1 MTLQMATKRQI
12 IERQIKPYRRANRR
26 KKSEIISA
34 LTISTGLSRE
44 HIVRVLRGKYRYQGT
59 NIKDGRGRKPIYGM
73 EHKRTLV
80 FIWELLSWPSSRRL
94 AAAMKDVLINLE
106 KTQRLCLDDDLKT
119 KMLAMSHGTMDR
131 LLRHDRRIQRGF
143 GRSTTKPG
151 SLLKSQIP
159 MRRGTDWDNNKP
171 GFMEID
177 LVAHC
182 GEANA
187 GTYICTLDGT
197 DVASGWTECR
207 AVLNKARTHTL
218 EAMKDIRVHLPIPLL
233 GIDSDNGSE
242 FINDH
247 FLHYCKTE
255 KLVFTRSRPNHS
267 NDSCYVEQKNWS
279 VVRRYLGYARLEG
292 QNIVD
297 AMNDF
302 YYLLS
307 LYNNF
312 FLPSQ
317 KLIQRQRNGDK
328 VQKKHDRALTP
339 YRRLLKDPNVDSI
352 DKQRLTDTYQ
362 TLDIIQIHESM
373 QTCLERIADL
383 TLRYQTW
390 QSNQ

>member
-1 MTLQMATKRQI
+1 M
-12 IERQIKPYRRANRR
+12 
-26 KKSEIISA
+26 
-34 LTISTGLSRE
+34 
-44 HIVRVLRGKYRYQGT
+44 
-59 NIKDGRGRKPIYGM
+59 
-73 EHKRTLV
+73 
-80 FIWELLSWPSSRRL
+80 
-94 AAAMKDVLINLE
+94 
-106 KTQRLCLDDDLKT
+106 
-119 KMLAMSHGTMDR
+119 
-131 LLRHDRRIQRGF
+131 
-143 GRSTTKPG
+143 
-151 SLLKSQIP
+151 
-159 MRRGTDWDNNKP
+159 
-171 GFMEID
+171 
-177 LVAHC
+177 
-182 GEANA
+182 
-187 GTYICTLDGT
+187 
-197 DVASGWTECR
+197 
-207 AVLNKARTHTL
+207 
-218 EAMKDIRVHLPIPLL
+218 
-233 GIDSDNGSE
+233 
-242 FINDH
+242 
-247 FLHYCKTE
+247 
-255 KLVFTRSRPNHS
+255 FTRSRLNHS